1 MRFFGIWTIL
11 VALTISVVAA
21 YYSIIGLVAL
31 FAAAT
36 IPVIIMGSVLE
47 VGKITTAVWLHANWE
62 RASLFMKTYLVL
74 AVLALM
80 FITSMGIF
88 GFLSKAHIEQT
99 AIAYEGQAQLIKIEK
114 EVNRL
119 TDVIDGAKTEI
130 TKLES
135 VGSEI
140 DTGLQGK
147 IIVEEARVQ
156 STWERL
162 AIDIQQEKDNLTE
175 ATSPY
180 RNNQQG
186 IDNELDYIT
195 RLQKSDDL
203 KDTETL
209 KKLVGV
215 GYDWYGD
222 KTAAAVLILRDKL
235 NAQKQVEQG
244 FINALI
250 SESAGEQARLRSIAE
265 AAVEQSNNFINRIR
279 DQIGIKTQD
288 DVEDKVDILSVKIQ
302 STEDSIDKLIETK
315 YNIEIE
321 ARKLEADVGPVKYIA
336 EVVYGESSSAATLE
350 KAVRWVIL
358 ILVFVFDPLA
368 VVLVLAGITA
378 VRSTMAPKP
387 VVPFTPKPKRELPK
401 MPKLKQFKKK
411 EIKRVDKEPKVKVKK
426 EVIDDL
432 RSELEQYTE
441 EELNEVV
448 FNGMT
453 RREYTEWQIEQFAL
467 NQIHKA
473 WEKNEKNK

>member
-1 MRFFGIWTIL
+1 M
-11 VALTISVVAA
+11 
-21 YYSIIGLVAL
+21 
-31 FAAAT
+31 
-36 IPVIIMGSVLE
+36 
-47 VGKITTAVWLHANWE
+47 
-62 RASLFMKTYLVL
+62 
-74 AVLALM
+74 
-80 FITSMGIF
+80 
-88 GFLSKAHIEQT
+88 
-99 AIAYEGQAQLIKIEK
+99 
-114 EVNRL
+114 
-119 TDVIDGAKTEI
+119 
-130 TKLES
+130 
-135 VGSEI
+135 
-140 DTGLQGK
+140 
-147 IIVEEARVQ
+147 
-156 STWERL
+156 
-162 AIDIQQEKDNLTE
+162 
-175 ATSPY
+175 
-180 RNNQQG
+180 
-186 IDNELDYIT
+186 
-195 RLQKSDDL
+195 
-203 KDTETL
+203 
-209 KKLVGV
+209 
-215 GYDWYGD
+215 
-222 KTAAAVLILRDKL
+222 ILRDKL

-265 AAVEQSNNFINRIR
+265 ASVEQSNNFINRIR

-411 EIKRVDKEPKVKVKK
+411 EIKKVDKVKVKK
-426 EVIDDL
+426 EKEPVIDDL
-432 RSELEQYTE
+432 RAELEQYTE